1 MSYRFPLVFSGL
13 FGLTGTILGAL
24 GAHGPLRVLLD
35 QRGSHENWETAVHYQ
50 LVHAVALLAAAVW
63 LRTGNADETPRALV
77 WAARGWV
84 AGTLLFSGTI
94 YLLAVGGPR
103 ILGPITPLGG
113 VCLMLGWASLIAAAF
128 HGGPVARR

>member
-1 MSYRFPLVFSGL
+1 MSYRFPLLFSGL

-35 QRGSHENWETAVHYQ
+35 QRGSQESWETAVYYQ
-50 LVHAVALLAAAVW
+50 LVHAVALLGAGVW
-63 LRTGNADETPRALV
+63 LRTGVADATPKALV

-103 ILGPITPLGG
+103 FLGPITPLGG
-113 VCLMLGWASLIAAAF
+113 VCLMLGWAGLIAAAF
-128 HGGPVARR
+128 HRGPAARR